1 MAWHV
6 QVKNGGVESGKVE
19 AHLIVSDEGAN
30 QHWPANTSS
39 AHWNASAGHVVDTTA
54 VTHDTVKMEFEPLI
68 VNGSDASHSVLTI
81 GPLDFY
87 TAADSEAYY
96 SVAVTGYSIFD
107 GSSSTAHQWRGSVQQ
122 RPCLKTDKAPVCM
135 GGGAAVG
142 AFELTPVDTGTGIH
156 DAVINASGRTLL
168 IPLDVKQG
176 GIEFRRL
183 VVDIALVGRFER
195 GHHSGP
201 SGTVPFR
208 FDSMIR
214 APGVTLDSN
223 VGSTPTAA
231 GGLEEQGAHAKLV
244 SELAVLKA
252 GLEAMTQRFVAVEAR
267 LKQASLDSDDESA
280 AI

>member
-19 AHLIVSDEGAN
+19 AHLIVSDEGNN

-122 RPCLKTDKAPVCM
+122 RPCLGVVEHAIARSSSAKTRSPAAPVSPAWPFTLAPSPAPAANRS
-135 GGGAAVG
+135 GAA
-142 AFELTPVDTGTGIH
+142 PVSP
-156 DAVINASGRTLL
+156 A
-168 IPLDVKQG
+168 
-176 GIEFRRL
+176 
-183 VVDIALVGRFER
+183 
-195 GHHSGP
+195 
-201 SGTVPFR
+201 
-208 FDSMIR
+208 
-214 APGVTLDSN
+214 
-223 VGSTPTAA
+223 
-231 GGLEEQGAHAKLV
+231 
-244 SELAVLKA
+244 
-252 GLEAMTQRFVAVEAR
+252 
-267 LKQASLDSDDESA
+267 
-280 AI
+280 